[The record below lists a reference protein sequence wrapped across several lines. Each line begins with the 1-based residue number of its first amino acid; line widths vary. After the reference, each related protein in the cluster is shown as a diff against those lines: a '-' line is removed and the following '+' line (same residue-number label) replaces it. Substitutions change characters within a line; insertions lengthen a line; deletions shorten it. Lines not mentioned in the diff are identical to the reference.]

1 MKKGLLI
8 ILSGPSGV
16 GKGTVRKRI
25 MKNEKLNLVYS
36 ISMTTRAPRN
46 MEQDGQDYYF
56 VSQEEFQKNIDN
68 NNFLEWAEFVGNRYG
83 TPKDK
88 VEELRAQGKNVF
100 LEIEINGAEQVIG
113 KVKDEGVISFFLM
126 PPSLKALEKRIRNR
140 RSESEE
146 IIFERLEKGKKEMTM
161 TQDYDHIVLNDRVG
175 RAASEITHLILKKIH
190 QNTL

>member
-16 GKGTVRKRI
+16 GKGTIRKRI
-25 MKNEKLNLVYS
+25 MKNDKLNLVYS

>member
-36 ISMTTRAPRN
+36 ISMTTRVPRN

-83 TPKDK
+83 TPKNK
-88 VEELRAQGKNVF
+88 VEELRSQGKNVF
-100 LEIEINGAEQVIG
+100 LEIEINGAEQVLD

-175 RAASEITHLILKKIH
+175 RAASEVTHLILKKIH
-190 QNTL
+190 QNNL